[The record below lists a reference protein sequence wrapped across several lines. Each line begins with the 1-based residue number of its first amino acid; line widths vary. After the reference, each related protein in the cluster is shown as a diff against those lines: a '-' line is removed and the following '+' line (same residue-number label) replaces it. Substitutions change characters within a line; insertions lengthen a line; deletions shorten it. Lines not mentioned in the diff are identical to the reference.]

1 MKRFFKVL
9 FFACGWTGLLLNLI
23 FVLVSITRDPA
34 IETSAIGTALEL
46 LWIGGCTFRSDPR
59 KQLERAGIASM
70 QGREFLWM
78 ANPGKKAQRLPPR
91 RRRSARSLS

>member
-34 IETSAIGTALEL
+34 IETETHRGRPTCGKAY
-46 LWIGGCTFRSDPR
+46 FRPVFRDR
-59 KQLERAGIASM
+59 
-70 QGREFLWM
+70 
-78 ANPGKKAQRLPPR
+78 
-91 RRRSARSLS
+91 